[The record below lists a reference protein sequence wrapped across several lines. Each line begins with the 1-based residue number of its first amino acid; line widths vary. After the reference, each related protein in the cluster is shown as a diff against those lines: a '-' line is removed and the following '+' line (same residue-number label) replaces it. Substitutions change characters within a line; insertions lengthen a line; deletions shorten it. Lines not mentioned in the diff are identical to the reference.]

1 MAYQTA
7 NTIDKRIARVAKAIN
22 LEEGDRVPFAP
33 KIGMAYGSMAGIN
46 SYDALN
52 DQRLMLPGVER
63 LLTACELDLFW
74 APAGYPINVLETLG
88 TTAIRWPGAT
98 WNLPLTSGFQLV
110 DKTYVE
116 EDEYDELI
124 NNPSHFFMTK
134 VFPRRHTKLA
144 GLAKANF
151 SNVIEFGH
159 YTSMACF
166 ADPDVRSALI
176 TLMHAGDEAV
186 KYLDAFQQINNL
198 AVELQTPLCS
208 IIGQNAPYDM
218 LADGLR
224 GYLNV
229 PMDLLE
235 IPEKVEAAIEVM
247 ERFAMEGVDNI
258 KAMGLK
264 YVFMPL
270 HGGTDD
276 FMSNETYLKYYWP
289 SLGRVIDRIIECGM
303 TPYVFFEGKYNS
315 RLELLAEVLPPKKCI
330 CLFEQVDLARAKKV
344 LGDVAC
350 ITGNLPGAMLAF
362 GTKQEVIDETKRM
375 LDDCAPGGG
384 FIMDCSI
391 VMDDF
396 KMENMEAM
404 YQTTLDYGKYH

>member
-1 MAYQTA
+1 MAYQTE
-7 NTIDKRIARVAKAIN
+7 NTIDKRVTRVRKAIN

-33 KIGMAYGSMAGIN
+33 KIGMAYGPLGGAS
-46 SYDALN
+46 SYEALI
-52 DQRLMLPGVER
+52 DQRNMLPGVER

-74 APAGYPINVLETLG
+74 APAGYPINMLEVLG
-88 TTAIRWPGAT
+88 TTAIKWPGAT
-98 WNLPLTSGFQLV
+98 CGLPLTSGFQV
-110 DKTYVE
+110 ADKTYVE
-116 EDEYDELI
+116 EEEYDELI
-124 NNPSHFFMTK
+124 NNPAHFFMTK
-134 VFPRRHTKLA
+134 VFPRRHSKLA
-144 GLAKANF
+144 GLAKASFN
-151 SNVIEFGH
+151 NVIEFGH
-159 YTSMACF
+159 YTGMACF
-166 ADPDVRSALI
+166 ADPDVRSALL
-176 TLMHAGDEAV
+176 TLMQAGDEAV
-186 KYLDAFQQINNL
+186 KYLNAFQQINDL
-198 AVELQTPLCS
+198 ATQLQTPLGS

-258 KAMGLK
+258 KAMGLD

-276 FMSNETYLKYYWP
+276 FMSNDTYLKYYWP

-303 TPYVFFEGKYNS
+303 TPFIFFEGKYNT

-330 CLFEQVDLARAKKV
+330 CLFEQVDMTRVKQTVGKI
-344 LGDVAC
+344 AC
-350 ITGNLPGAMLAF
+350 INGNLPGAMLAF
-362 GTKQEVIDETKRM
+362 GSKQDVIDETKRL
-375 LDDCAPGGG
+375 LDECAPGGG

-404 YQTTLDYGKYH
+404 YQTTLEYGKYH